1 MILCCGEAVI
11 DMIPIQGIDG
21 QAAFAPLTGGA
32 ILNTS
37 IALGRLEVPVGILSG
52 VSNDLFG
59 TQLVEQ
65 LHASQVSTDLLI
77 RSDRPTTLAF
87 VKLTD
92 GQAQYTFYDE
102 NSAGS
107 GFDTS
112 DLPEIPADVSTIYA
126 GGISLCAE
134 PAASAYE
141 ALYLHEASR
150 RVTMLDPNIRLSF
163 ISDESAYRARLA
175 KMIAVSDVVKVSDED
190 LDWIVPS
197 DASLEAKVAA
207 LHQLGAKL
215 VILTKGS
222 EGASANYAGNEPVH
236 VSVPKVT
243 VVDTVGAGDT
253 FNAGFLA
260 KLAQLDCLSKGTMA
274 ALDDEQI
281 GAALQYAVQVAAV
294 TVSRKGANP
303 PDLAELV
310 S

>member
-1 MILCCGEAVI
+1 
-11 DMIPIQGIDG
+11 
-21 QAAFAPLTGGA
+21 
-32 ILNTS
+32 
-37 IALGRLEVPVGILSG
+37 
-52 VSNDLFG
+52 
-59 TQLVEQ
+59 
-65 LHASQVSTDLLI
+65 
-77 RSDRPTTLAF
+77 
-87 VKLTD
+87 
-92 GQAQYTFYDE
+92 
-102 NSAGS
+102 
-107 GFDTS
+107 
-112 DLPEIPADVSTIYA
+112 
-126 GGISLCAE
+126 
-134 PAASAYE
+134 
-141 ALYLHEASR
+141 
-150 RVTMLDPNIRLSF
+150 
-163 ISDESAYRARLA
+163 
-175 KMIAVSDVVKVSDED
+175 MIAVSDVVKVSDED

-236 VSVPKVT
+236 ISVPKVT

-303 PDLAELV
+303 PDLAKLV